1 MGLCLPVHI
10 QKIIQL
16 TQNKV
21 LISCFTTQEKGIVF
35 FHSPSKIVIR
45 NIINVYCFIVF
56 ILITLSLSMYFLQ
69 GEPETEFSCD

>member
-21 LISCFTTQEKGIVF
+21 LTSYFRTQERRTVF

-45 NIINVYCFIVF
+45 NIKNVYCFIVF
-56 ILITLSLSMYFLQ
+56 ILITLSLRMYFLQ
-69 GEPETEFSCD
+69 GEPETELSCE